1 MPIGIDRHANLAVV
15 PIAQQKGAAPVVT
28 GPVVTELAVATVI
41 VATVIVATVIVATV
55 IVAQLVADMVEIA
68 LGGIVA
74 KETDLH
80 DDRVLLAQKVLAIAN
95 DQREVDHRQV
105 LADTAE
111 GPQET
116 VLQV

>member
-28 GPVVTELAVATVI
+28 GPVVTELA
-41 VATVIVATVIVATV
+41 VATVIVATV

-95 DQREVDHRQV
+95 DQREVGHRQV

>member
-28 GPVVTELAVATVI
+28 GPVVTGPAVATVI
-41 VATVIVATVIVATV
+41 VAH
-55 IVAQLVADMVEIA
+55 LVADMVEIA
-68 LGGIVA
+68 LWGIVA

-95 DQREVDHRQV
+95 DQRGVDHRQV

>member
-15 PIAQQKGAAPVVT
+15 PIAQQKGAGPVVT
-28 GPVVTELAVATVI
+28 GPA
-41 VATVIVATVIVATV
+41 VATV

-95 DQREVDHRQV
+95 DQRGVDHRQV

>member
-1 MPIGIDRHANLAVV
+1 M
-15 PIAQQKGAAPVVT
+15 VT
-28 GPVVTELAVATVI
+28 GPVVTELA
-41 VATVIVATVIVATV
+41 VATVIVATV

-95 DQREVDHRQV
+95 DQREVGHRQV

>member
-1 MPIGIDRHANLAVV
+1 M
-15 PIAQQKGAAPVVT
+15 
-28 GPVVTELAVATVI
+28 
-41 VATVIVATVIVATV
+41 

-68 LGGIVA
+68 LWGIVA

-95 DQREVDHRQV
+95 DQRGVDHRQV

>member
-1 MPIGIDRHANLAVV
+1 MPIWIDRHANLAVV
-15 PIAQQKGAAPVVT
+15 PNAQQKGAAPVVT
-28 GPVVTELAVATVI
+28 GPVVTGPA
-41 VATVIVATVIVATV
+41 VATV

-68 LGGIVA
+68 LWGIVA

-95 DQREVDHRQV
+95 DQRGVDHRQV

>member
-15 PIAQQKGAAPVVT
+15 PIAQQKGAGPVVT
-28 GPVVTELAVATVI
+28 GPA
-41 VATVIVATVIVATV
+41 VATV

-68 LGGIVA
+68 LWGIVA

-95 DQREVDHRQV
+95 DQRGVDHRQV

>member
-28 GPVVTELAVATVI
+28 GPVVTELA
-41 VATVIVATVIVATV
+41 VATV

-95 DQREVDHRQV
+95 DQRGVDHRQV

>member
-28 GPVVTELAVATVI
+28 GPVVTGPA
-41 VATVIVATVIVATV
+41 VATV

-68 LGGIVA
+68 LWGIVA

-95 DQREVDHRQV
+95 DQRGVDHRQV

>member
-1 MPIGIDRHANLAVV
+1 
-15 PIAQQKGAAPVVT
+15 
-28 GPVVTELAVATVI
+28 
-41 VATVIVATVIVATV
+41 
-55 IVAQLVADMVEIA
+55 MVEIA

>member
-15 PIAQQKGAAPVVT
+15 PIAQQKGAGPVVT
-28 GPVVTELAVATVI
+28 GPAVATVI
-41 VATVIVATVIVATV
+41 VAH
-55 IVAQLVADMVEIA
+55 LVADMVEIA
-68 LGGIVA
+68 LWGIVA

-95 DQREVDHRQV
+95 DQRGVDHRQV

>member
-28 GPVVTELAVATVI
+28 GPVVTELA
-41 VATVIVATVIVATV
+41 VATVIVATV

-95 DQREVDHRQV
+95 DQRGVDHRQV

>member
-41 VATVIVATVIVATV
+41 VATVIVA
-55 IVAQLVADMVEIA
+55 QLVADMVEIA
-68 LGGIVA
+68 LWGIVA

-95 DQREVDHRQV
+95 DQREVGHRQV

>member
-28 GPVVTELAVATVI
+28 GPVVTELA
-41 VATVIVATVIVATV
+41 VATVIVATV

>member
-28 GPVVTELAVATVI
+28 GPVVTGPVVTGPA
-41 VATVIVATVIVATV
+41 VATV

-68 LGGIVA
+68 LWGIVA

-95 DQREVDHRQV
+95 DQRGVDHRQV

>member
-28 GPVVTELAVATVI
+28 GPVVTGPAVAS
-41 VATVIVATVIVATV
+41 V

-95 DQREVDHRQV
+95 DQRGVDHRQV

>member
-15 PIAQQKGAAPVVT
+15 PIAQQKGAGPVVT
-28 GPVVTELAVATVI
+28 GPVVTGPA
-41 VATVIVATVIVATV
+41 VATV

>member
-28 GPVVTELAVATVI
+28 GPVVTGPVVTGPVVTGPA
-41 VATVIVATVIVATV
+41 VATV

-68 LGGIVA
+68 LWGIVA

-95 DQREVDHRQV
+95 DQRGVDHRQV

>member
-28 GPVVTELAVATVI
+28 GPVVTGPAVAS
-41 VATVIVATVIVATV
+41 V

>member
-1 MPIGIDRHANLAVV
+1 MPIGIARHANLAVV

-28 GPVVTELAVATVI
+28 GPVVTGPA
-41 VATVIVATVIVATV
+41 VATV

-68 LGGIVA
+68 LWGIVA

-95 DQREVDHRQV
+95 DQREVGHRQV

>member
-28 GPVVTELAVATVI
+28 GPVVTGPA
-41 VATVIVATVIVATV
+41 VATV

-95 DQREVDHRQV
+95 DQRGVDHRQV

>member
-41 VATVIVATVIVATV
+41 VATVIVA
-55 IVAQLVADMVEIA
+55 QLVADMVEIA
-68 LGGIVA
+68 LWGIVA

-95 DQREVDHRQV
+95 DQRGVDHRQV

>member
-1 MPIGIDRHANLAVV
+1 M
-15 PIAQQKGAAPVVT
+15 VT
-28 GPVVTELAVATVI
+28 GPVVTGPA
-41 VATVIVATVIVATV
+41 VATV

-95 DQREVDHRQV
+95 DQRGVDHRQV

>member
-1 MPIGIDRHANLAVV
+1 M
-15 PIAQQKGAAPVVT
+15 VT
-28 GPVVTELAVATVI
+28 GPVVTELA
-41 VATVIVATVIVATV
+41 VATVIVATV

-111 GPQET
+111 GPLET

>member
-28 GPVVTELAVATVI
+28 GPVVTGPA
-41 VATVIVATVIVATV
+41 VATV

-95 DQREVDHRQV
+95 DQRGVDHRQV

-111 GPQET
+111 GPHET

>member
-28 GPVVTELAVATVI
+28 GPVVTGPVVTGPVVTGPA
-41 VATVIVATVIVATV
+41 VATV

-95 DQREVDHRQV
+95 DQRGVDHRQV

>member
-41 VATVIVATVIVATV
+41 VATVIVA
-55 IVAQLVADMVEIA
+55 QLVADMVEIA
-68 LGGIVA
+68 LWGIVA

>member
-28 GPVVTELAVATVI
+28 GPVVTGPA
-41 VATVIVATVIVATV
+41 VATV

-68 LGGIVA
+68 LWGIVA